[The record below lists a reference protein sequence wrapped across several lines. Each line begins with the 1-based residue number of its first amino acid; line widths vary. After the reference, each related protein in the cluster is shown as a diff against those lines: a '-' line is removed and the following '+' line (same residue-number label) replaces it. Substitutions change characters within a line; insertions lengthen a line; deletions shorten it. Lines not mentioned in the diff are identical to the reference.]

1 MDEKWNDE
9 AKKILKSLLARN
21 GTTQKELADLLCQY
35 GCKETRTSVTTKINR
50 GKFTF
55 AWFLLVLSILGLR
68 PDFKPSD
75 MS

>member
-21 GTTQKELADLLCQY
+21 GKTQKELAELLCQH
-35 GCKETRTSVTTKINR
+35 GCKETRSSVTTKINR

-55 AWFLLVLSILGLR
+55 AWFLLVLSILDLQ
-68 PDFKPSD
+68 PEFKKSD
-75 MS
+75 TP